1 VAEMHHGHTESS
13 LPSATR
19 LSQWDPWLSVP
30 RLLVVWLYRG
40 LVFLKNGKANL
51 VPEGEICM
59 KPIEFKYVQK
69 RAPPTGVLF
78 LWTSCQGRGN
88 FCIWDDPKR
97 WYLPSVIASEC
108 NWREAN
114 LWGGQRSVHSRDGRT
129 TGERKKEMSL
139 KPFLRSRCWSP
150 AAGNA
155 PIPTIEQRS
164 QGKEQ
169 YVIRIVFW

>member
-1 VAEMHHGHTESS
+1 MHHGHTESS

-69 RAPPTGVLF
+69 KGSANRGAFPPDKLSRLRQFFIKDRAHRTNHPVPGWLQANNFGLRTLSSFPTHDTRDFKQHILDAWSRRITG
-78 LWTSCQGRGN
+78 
-88 FCIWDDPKR
+88 PKR
-97 WYLPSVIASEC
+97 PKL
-108 NWREAN
+108 
-114 LWGGQRSVHSRDGRT
+114 
-129 TGERKKEMSL
+129 SL
-139 KPFLRSRCWSP
+139 NEYDK
-150 AAGNA
+150 G
-155 PIPTIEQRS
+155 
-164 QGKEQ
+164 
-169 YVIRIVFW
+169 